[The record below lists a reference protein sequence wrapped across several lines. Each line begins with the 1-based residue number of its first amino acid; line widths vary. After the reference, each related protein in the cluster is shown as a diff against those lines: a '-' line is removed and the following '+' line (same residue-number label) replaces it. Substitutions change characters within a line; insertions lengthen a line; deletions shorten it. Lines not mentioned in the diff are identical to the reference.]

1 MDQDTTGSL
10 TRRSLLTRSAGV
22 ATAGAVGT
30 AASGSASAQGSAY
43 GGYLSDTSNFEG
55 ETADATGMDEVTVSV
70 GAGTSG
76 LLFDPAAVVV
86 DPGTTINWEWTGEG
100 GAHNVYNDDQ
110 LSNVDERLFESGE
123 AVDTTGVQLS
133 HTFESANTGTHP
145 YACSPHRAL
154 GMKGVVV
161 VGPDNVQGDTYP
173 FGQVEETLN
182 SVAIFGGAAVF
193 GTTALLGLSAYREM
207 FADDDQEH

>member
-1 MDQDTTGSL
+1 M

-43 GGYLSDTSNFEG
+43 GGYLSDASNFEG
-55 ETADATGMDEVTVSV
+55 ETADATGMEEVTIEV
-70 GAGTSG
+70 GAGTTG
-76 LLFDPAAVVV
+76 LLFDPAAIVVE
-86 DPGTTINWEWTGEG
+86 PGTTITWEWTGNG
-100 GAHNVYNDDQ
+100 GGHNVVSAESSGAEFRSGDP
-110 LSNVDERLFESGE
+110 VDSGSE
-123 AVDTTGVQLS
+123 
-133 HTFESANTGTHP
+133 TFSQTFSGSNTGTHP
-145 YACSPHRAL
+145 YFCSPHRGS

-161 VGPDNVQGDTYP
+161 VGSENVQGDTYP

-182 SVAIFGGAAVF
+182 SVAVFGGAAVF

-207 FADDDQEH
+207 FGDDDQEH